1 MNINSPLC
9 GLALPEKT
17 ERDNRKEC
25 QRLCRRQS
33 EPNSVHT
40 GEKWDDKK
48 ARHKEYYPARKR
60 ENGRRKRAFHTLVLA
75 YGSDVHNRQCES
87 DGHQRH
93 TVSRY

>member
-40 GEKWDDKK
+40 GKKWDDKK

-60 ENGRRKRAFHTLVLA
+60 ENGRRKRAFHTLVIA
-75 YGSDVHNRQCES
+75 MAATFTIDNVNPMAIRG
-87 DGHQRH
+87 
-93 TVSRY
+93 TP